1 MKIHLDTNF
10 IFHTFDIYKLTL
22 KLPYMKPLRLA
33 ALLLVS
39 ILMTSCV
46 DKQLEVKVLYW
57 NIQNGMWS
65 DQGNNYDDFVE
76 FVKSE
81 APDVCVWAEAESRYR
96 TDTADKMAGCEEAY
110 LPYNWDILARRYGHE
125 YVCMAGKRD
134 TFPQVVTSKYPIKI
148 VQRINGN
155 GDDIVVVH
163 GAGHVQLE
171 IEGELVNI
179 VTLHTYPFKYAYNA
193 ADTKKSAE
201 EHGGDYFRAT
211 EMKYICEQTILKE
224 DPQGKGN
231 WIMAGDFNAISRI
244 DNFHYNRPEDD
255 TAFLLHDYV
264 RAETPYIDVIEKWY
278 PGEFQKSTLSG
289 RRIDMMYL
297 TQPLMER
304 VTDAYHITDGYATS
318 SRDPRKLHG
327 FCNPSDHYPVVVK
340 FAF

>member
-1 MKIHLDTNF
+1 
-10 IFHTFDIYKLTL
+10 
-22 KLPYMKPLRLA
+22 
-33 ALLLVS
+33 
-39 ILMTSCV
+39 
-46 DKQLEVKVLYW
+46 
-57 NIQNGMWS
+57 
-65 DQGNNYDDFVE
+65 
-76 FVKSE
+76 
-81 APDVCVWAEAESRYR
+81 
-96 TDTADKMAGCEEAY
+96 
-110 LPYNWDILARRYGHE
+110 
-125 YVCMAGKRD
+125 
-134 TFPQVVTSKYPIKI
+134 
-148 VQRINGN
+148 
-155 GDDIVVVH
+155 
-163 GAGHVQLE
+163 
-171 IEGELVNI
+171 
-179 VTLHTYPFKYAYNA
+179 
-193 ADTKKSAE
+193 
-201 EHGGDYFRAT
+201 
-211 EMKYICEQTILKE
+211 MKYICEQTILKE

-297 TQPLMER
+297 TQPLMEK